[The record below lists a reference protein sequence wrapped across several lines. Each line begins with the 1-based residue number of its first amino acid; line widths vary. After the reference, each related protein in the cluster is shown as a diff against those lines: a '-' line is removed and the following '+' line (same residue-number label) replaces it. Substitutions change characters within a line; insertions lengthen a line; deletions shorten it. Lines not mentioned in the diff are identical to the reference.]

1 MPASALVRR
10 VFIGLLVANLAVVGV
25 KLAVG
30 ITSGSLAVLGGA
42 VDSCVD
48 ALNNVLALIIVRV
61 AAKEPDEDH
70 PYGHGKFETLGALA
84 IVGFLSITCFELV
97 RGAVNHFVSGS
108 HRVDVSDFQLAL
120 LVLTLGANVL
130 ITWYEHRR
138 GIELGSELLVADA
151 AHTRAAV
158 TRTWSP
164 RTPSPTR
171 WRSGSSATC
180 GCTKSRCTSSHA
192 EPLGGAAL
200 PDHAATAALAQAGIS
215 GVPAAAHRGIQER
228 AHASRPAGDRR
239 RGGTRARGERRGS
252 VPPHRSPAAR
262 ARRPH
267 HRPAAAPPFVP
278 ALAPEASRA
287 ARGAAR
293 PHALG
298 PRIGWPAR
306 QRGAPP
312 RARRPSARGRRR
324 RASRRAVHCRTRR
337 RSVPRRSRPRVR
349 RRRGEPG
356 RHGAARW
363 AVPGARGHVRQLVSR
378 RGAEPGDHRSHGA
391 RAGARAR
398 PSRPAHRAAAAHSS
412 RPPSRW

>member
-120 LVLTLGANVL
+120 LVLTLGVNLL

-151 AHTRAAV
+151 AHTRADV
-158 TRTWSP
+158 FITVGILVGILLTRQGLWWADSTVAIMVALAIVLVAYRILA
-164 RTPSPTR
+164 RTVPVLVDQRAIPTR
-171 WRSGSSATC
+171 
-180 GCTKSRCTSSHA
+180 
-192 EPLGGAAL
+192 
-200 PDHAATAALAQAGIS
+200 D
-215 GVPAAAHRGIQER
+215 IQN
-228 AHASRPAGDRR
+228 
-239 RGGTRARGERRGS
+239 
-252 VPPHRSPAAR
+252 
-262 ARRPH
+262 
-267 HRPAAAPPFVP
+267 
-278 ALAPEASRA
+278 A
-287 ARGAAR
+287 ARGAAVIQ
-293 PHALG
+293 LLND
-298 PRIGWPAR
+298 PASTV
-306 QRGAPP
+306 GA
-312 RARRPSARGRRR
+312 
-324 RASRRAVHCRTRR
+324 VVQRTRTAGLVEGDAGGAVR
-337 RSVPRRSRPRVR
+337 FKFMARDGASV
-349 RRRGEPG
+349 
-356 RHGAARW
+356 A
-363 AVPGARGHVRQLVSR
+363 
-378 RGAEPGDHRSHGA
+378 PGDLVVTSGLGTLFPKGLPVGRVVKIEDKGSALFHFAVLAPAVDFSRVEEVLLVTGQTTQDVAALFRSDG
-391 RAGARAR
+391 
-398 PSRPAHRAAAAHSS
+398 
-412 RPPSRW
+412 